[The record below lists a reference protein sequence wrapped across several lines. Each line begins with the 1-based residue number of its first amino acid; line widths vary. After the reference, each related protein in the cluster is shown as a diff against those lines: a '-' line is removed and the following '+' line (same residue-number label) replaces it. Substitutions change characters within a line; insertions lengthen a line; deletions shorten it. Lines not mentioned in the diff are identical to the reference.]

1 MIKRCSWVEGK
12 EEIYI
17 RYHDDEWGIA
27 KYDDDI
33 LFEMLVLE
41 SFQAGLSWITI
52 LKKRKSFKTA
62 FDDFNLDKII
72 NYDDDKVRQLLENE
86 KIIRHEGKIRA
97 TINNAKVFK
106 VIQKEYG
113 SFSNYIWGFTD
124 GVQIVNDGKLHAV
137 ADGTPVIEGETAN
150 ITCTVTP
157 VETTD
162 LYTEGGV
169 TTGPD
174 KYKITI
180 ACADM
185 SELPN
190 DPESA
195 DITVTFKYKQAHE

>member
-12 EEIYI
+12 EEIYL
-17 RYHDDEWGIA
+17 RYHDEEWGIA

-124 GVQIVNDGKLHAV
+124 GKIIKS
-137 ADGTPVIEGETAN
+137 E
-150 ITCTVTP
+150 
-157 VETTD
+157 
-162 LYTEGGV
+162 
-169 TTGPD
+169 
-174 KYKITI
+174 YKTK
-180 ACADM
+180 
-185 SELPN
+185 SELSDKIAKDLKKKGMKFVGSTTIYSYLEAIGIIDN
-190 DPESA
+190 NEKDC
-195 DITVTFKYKQAHE
+195 FKY